1 LNIANIQTSPNK
13 KVDNILFLFIL
24 LHCLLFWQNI
34 NVGSYYIAILSFA
47 PKQSSNIE
55 MFHLKEL
62 SKKFM
67 NMDPEFAAV
76 AFAFVIACMI
86 WASPLFFLRDNVLGK
101 IVMVAAIITL
111 TMYHRIA
118 GLIALIAIIAILNQ
132 TPMKEGMVN
141 PLAYASGATPTSPA
155 PAISF
160 KTPDEFRQKYCVKGL
175 PDDPTQSGK
184 FIMKYMLSPAFF
196 TKMDASGNPIIG
208 KDQIDAFKTID
219 MNSFTKCTPMTL
231 SNGGTQYETINN
243 LCDHKCEWTI
253 AAPTIAAPT
262 TAPTGMPSTEG
273 FTPMLRPHIRTGR
286 LLVTNG
292 LNNLKSGV
300 NRLKRQLF

>member
-1 LNIANIQTSPNK
+1 
-13 KVDNILFLFIL
+13 
-24 LHCLLFWQNI
+24 
-34 NVGSYYIAILSFA
+34 
-47 PKQSSNIE
+47 
-55 MFHLKEL
+55 MFHLKEFA
-62 SKKFM
+62 KKFM
-67 NMDPEFAAV
+67 NVDPELGAV
-76 AFAFVIACMI
+76 AFAFVIACII
-86 WASPLFFLRDNVLGK
+86 WASPLFFLGK
-101 IVMVAAIITL
+101 LIMVAAIIAL

-118 GLIALIAIIAILNQ
+118 GIIALIAIISILNQ
-132 TPMKEGMVN
+132 TTPMKEGMTN
-141 PLAYASGATPTSPA
+141 PLASASGATPTSPA

-160 KTPDEFRQKYCVKGL
+160 KTPDEFRQKYCVKGI

-208 KDQIDAFKTID
+208 KDQIDAFQTID

-243 LCDHKCEWTI
+243 LCDHKCEWNMATPTAAPT

-262 TAPTGMPSTEG
+262 TTTTTAEG

-286 LLVTNG
+286 RLVTNG
-292 LNNLKSGV
+292 MNDLKSGV